1 MLKIPSELQGLQL
14 IASVSGGKD
23 STALILALKEADLPF
38 QAVFADTGWE
48 APETYG
54 YLDTLRE
61 LLCPIAVVNPKRGM
75 VDAIRY
81 NVGFPGRMQRWCTRD
96 LKIAP
101 LRKYHDAI
109 GADTVSVVGIRAD
122 ESESRSKM
130 AELDDDE
137 KWGGWI
143 WRPLIRWSLDDV
155 IAIHRRHNVP
165 MNPLYYQGHE
175 RVGCYPCI
183 FSRKEEIRMI
193 PEWRIAEIEQLE
205 TETTNLRT
213 ERNKQDP
220 GRYKHDGASFFR
232 TKIPGKIIG
241 IREVVEWSRT
251 ARGGRQL
258 DLLADLPQGG
268 CMRWGMCESPSRQT
282 SRDAGVRDDDSTE
295 ERLTDEQE
303 GEQRWDLM

>member
-48 APETYG
+48 APETYR

-61 LLCPIAVVNPKRGM
+61 LVCPIAVVNPKRNM
-75 VDAIRY
+75 VDAIRHRA
-81 NVGFPGRMQRWCTRD
+81 GFPARMQRWCTRD
-96 LKIAP
+96 LKITP

-130 AELDDDE
+130 SELDDDE
-137 KWGGWI
+137 RWGGWV
-143 WRPLIRWSLDDV
+143 WRPLLRWSLADV
-155 IAIHRRHNVP
+155 LDIHRRNNVP
-165 MNPLYYQGHE
+165 VNPLYQEGHE

-183 FSRKEEIRMI
+183 FSRKEELRLL
-193 PEWRIAEIEQLE
+193 PEWKIAQIEQLE
-205 TETTNLRT
+205 TEVTALRA
-213 ERNKQDP
+213 ERNEKEP
-220 GRYKHDGASFFR
+220 GRYQHEVAAFFQ
-232 TKIPGKIIG
+232 TKIPGRTMN
-241 IREVVEWSRT
+241 IREVVDWSRT

-258 DLLADLPQGG
+258 DLLADIPQGG
-268 CMRWGMCESPSRQT
+268 CMRWGMCESPKT
-282 SRDAGVRDDDSTE
+282 KAT
-295 ERLTDEQE
+295 
-303 GEQRWDLM
+303 